1 MVTEVITGNT
11 ITPNPRTLPLYKRL
25 LYGLISVVLGIAVI
39 FAMCEILLRVV
50 PLGRFKS
57 SPFRQYDPQLGLSL
71 VPNLKVVHNRGC
83 FQGLIQ
89 TNQWGFRDR
98 ERTLEK
104 PAGGFRVAVIG
115 DSMVEAV
122 HVRPEQVINIQMEQI
137 LREKGYRN
145 VEVMAFGIGGIGTTQ
160 EWILYQQRIRQ
171 FHPDVVLVMFSENDI
186 MNNSSTL
193 QNAYYGVHTWY
204 CPYYDLA
211 ADGSLTFRPVQ
222 PMFLRPVRMW
232 LENHSL
238 LMYYGERL
246 WFDVDYGWGTWRG
259 IPLVFGAFSDD
270 PPDPDWQQAWQI
282 TDKVLARMRDSVNAD
297 GAKFMVIVWATQ
309 FDLYP
314 NTAERAKKEF
324 GSVPPG
330 FNPPKYNERLR
341 AIVQRENIPAA
352 FLAPYMQNYRDAHNL
367 QPPYFSLPCDPHY
380 SALGHRVSAEG
391 IVDILERNQWLPS
404 VGQSAASVGAE

>member
-1 MVTEVITGNT
+1 MATETLTRSAEKNM
-11 ITPNPRTLPLYKRL
+11 PPESLPLYKKL
-25 LYGLISVVLGIAVI
+25 IYGFVSAMFAIALIVI
-39 FAMCEILLRVV
+39 VGEVFLRVV

-57 SPFRQYDPQLGLSL
+57 SPFRQYDAVLGLSL
-71 VPNLKVVHNRGC
+71 VPNLNVIHNRGC

-104 PAGGFRVAVIG
+104 PAGTFRIAVIG

-122 HVRPEQVINIQMEQI
+122 HVRPEQVINIQMEDI
-137 LREKGYRN
+137 LRKKGYKN
-145 VEVMAFGIGGIGTTQ
+145 TEVLAFGIGGIGTTQ
-160 EWILYQQRIRQ
+160 EWILYQEKVRQ

-193 QNAYYGVHTWY
+193 QNEYYGIHTWY
-204 CPYYDLA
+204 CPYYNLQP
-211 ADGSLTFRPVQ
+211 DGSLAFQPVQ
-222 PMFLRPVRMW
+222 RMFLRPIRMW

-238 LMYYGERL
+238 MMYYGERL

-270 PPDPDWQQAWQI
+270 PPDPEWQKAW
-282 TDKVLARMRDSVNAD
+282 TVTEKVVAKMRDSVNAD
-297 GAKFMVIVWATQ
+297 GAKFMVMIWATQ

-314 NTAERAKKEF
+314 DVQQRAKKEF
-324 GSVPPG
+324 GSVPAG
-330 FNPPKYNERLR
+330 FNPPKYNERL
-341 AIVQRENIPAA
+341 QTMMSRENVPAA
-352 FLAPYMQNYRDAHNL
+352 FLAPYMQAYRDANNV

-380 SALGHRVSAEG
+380 SPLGHQVSAEAV
-391 IVDILERNQWLPS
+391 VDIMQKNQLLPPL
-404 VGQSAASVGAE
+404 